1 LRSVRVLRVGK
12 TVWLRHKRIMTT
24 AMAKKQTPVRPAT
37 PQSQASGSSFYAAM
51 RLLPKAERGAMFAVY
66 DFCRRVDDIADEDG
80 PTPEERRAQLDVWRR
95 GLDALYEGGSTERTR
110 PLVEPVRRYGL
121 KKEDFLAV
129 VDGMEMDIGEPIVAP
144 DFETLDLYCD
154 RVASAVG
161 RLSVRIFGMDEE
173 PGVKLAH
180 HLGRALQFTNILRD
194 IDEDAGTGRLY
205 LPREALEAAG
215 VPTGELEAIVSDP
228 KIDRACRWLAAKALE
243 HYHEAE
249 KIIGE
254 GPRGRLRAPRLMI
267 GVYRHILRRMIRES
281 WRAPRERV
289 SVSKG
294 RLAWVVLTKGIPR

>member
-1 LRSVRVLRVGK
+1 
-12 TVWLRHKRIMTT
+12 MTT
-24 AMAKKQTPVRPAT
+24 ATAKKQTPARLAT
-37 PQSQASGSSFYAAM
+37 PEAQASGSSFYAAM
-51 RLLPKAERGAMFAVY
+51 RLLPKAERSAMFAVY
-66 DFCRRVDDIADEDG
+66 EFCRRVDDIADEDG

-95 GLDALYEGGSTERTR
+95 GIEALYDGGSTERTR
-110 PLVEPVRRYGL
+110 SLVEPVRRYGL

-129 VDGMEMDIGEPIVAP
+129 IDGMEMDIGEPIVAP

-173 PGVKLAH
+173 PGEKLAY

-194 IDEDAGTGRLY
+194 LDEDAATDRLY
-205 LPREALEAAG
+205 LPLEAMASAG
-215 VPTGELEAIVSDP
+215 VTAREPAAVLSDP
-228 KIDRACRWLAAKALE
+228 NIDRACRWLAAKALE
-243 HYHEAE
+243 QYHEAE
-249 KIIGE
+249 KVIRS

-267 GVYRHILRRMIRES
+267 GVYRHILRRMIRDS
-281 WRAPRERV
+281 WRPPRNRV